1 MTLSNLTRADEE
13 RLAKLQKSEYNNYS
27 FVSCDLTYRDLI
39 LLLSS
44 DEKVRSMIL
53 EICNSYNNNNSV
65 TEIYDYDK
73 NNSQKDFLNPSSNQ
87 NYNNNYYDDL
97 QNQIS
102 NLQNAND
109 DLQNAN
115 TSLQNQIH
123 NLNYTIKN
131 LQSELNSA
139 NTSAEDFKNKYENLV
154 EKNQKLLK
162 NVGDSEYKLSQTQDR
177 LEQYSS
183 EIVTLKRELKISQQH
198 NMPTDLIAMIRVLE
212 HLKSQS
218 NLAKLWLGDNYL
230 ADGLTINIQRFIAR
244 AGNWSN
250 IESFWDAIC
259 KLCQTTKQAIS
270 LENLQV
276 LKMLIKLYNYSRTDD
291 KTAKLLFS
299 LQESDNNKFN
309 YEIQS
314 RANFCI
320 SGENVVEELLPGLK
334 SAFDKVIKQAIVI
347 TKD

>member
-13 RLAKLQKSEYNNYS
+13 RLAKLQKSEYDNYIIM
-27 FVSCDLTYRDLI
+27 SCDLTYRDLI

-65 TEIYDYDK
+65 TEISDYDK
-73 NNSQKDFLNPSSNQ
+73 NNSQNDFLNSSSNQ

-139 NTSAEDFKNKYENLV
+139 NTSAEDFKKKYENLV

-183 EIVTLKRELKISQQH
+183 EIASLKRELKISQQH

-244 AGNWSN
+244 AGNWTN
-250 IESFWDAIC
+250 IELFWDTLRKQCEI
-259 KLCQTTKQAIS
+259 TKQEIS
-270 LENLQV
+270 AQNLK
-276 LKMLIKLYNYSRTDD
+276 LLTMLIQLYNYSRSDD
-291 KTAKLLFS
+291 KRATLLFS
-299 LQESDNNKFN
+299 LEENGNKYNSF
-309 YEIQS
+309 EQM
-314 RANFCI
+314 RASFCV
-320 SGENVVEELLPGLK
+320 SGENVSQELLPGLK